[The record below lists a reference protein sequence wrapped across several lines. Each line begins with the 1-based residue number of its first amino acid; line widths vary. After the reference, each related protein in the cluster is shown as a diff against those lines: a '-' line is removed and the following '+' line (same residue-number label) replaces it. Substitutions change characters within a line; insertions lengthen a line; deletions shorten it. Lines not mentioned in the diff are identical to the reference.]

1 MRLVQLNLF
10 GCGNFKPHVAA
21 EGQLRRTYR
30 NALYVGVVGG
40 LDAFSVQTYLAVSG
54 CSRHFNPVSPFG
66 QLSVV
71 VALCGIYADGY
82 GISDATQ
89 GASVSL
95 RLYGVVVVAFVQPGQ
110 VGVVVPRTSG

>member
-40 LDAFSVQTYLAVSG
+40 LDAFSPQPRA
-54 CSRHFNPVSPFG
+54 P
-66 QLSVV
+66 
-71 VALCGIYADGY
+71 VALFTYNGVYA
-82 GISDATQ
+82 Q
-89 GASVSL
+89 G
-95 RLYGVVVVAFVQPGQ
+95 
-110 VGVVVPRTSG
+110 